1 MYSTTIA
8 TTISTIDN
16 YTIRNHSHLKS
27 GPVVKCSPFNQVV
40 YIKTHKTGSTTLQ
53 TIINRYGYYRNLSFV
68 FNKRSSVNGHLVYL
82 PITIY
87 SPRLYFLPPHGVKHG
102 DYANYKN
109 YDMVAV
115 HVRYNRTAMDSFMK
129 PNSKYI
135 TIIREPSAQFESA
148 FTHFAFKDS
157 FGPRRVPGGRDIE
170 EWLKRPKY
178 YRDQLKKLKWEGK
191 IGLRWYYARNN
202 QIFDLGLNNELH
214 DKENAVKQYI
224 AKLDS
229 ELHMVLITEY
239 FDESLL
245 ILKREMCWTYEDIVY
260 VSKNQRI
267 HRSNL
272 TSTLQRKIRNWNHA
286 DTLLYQHFNRTL
298 WRKIKE
304 YGPSFQK
311 DLQTFRNRKREVFE
325 ECVGAHKIMSEG
337 GRKNFY
343 HKEYFPITNA
353 SEFCTTVAELKGK
366 LFKQI
371 WVRQAPKTKKP
382 PEPLTLAERIEE
394 ARQQYMMYPGREDLY
409 SRIYNR
415 SDPYSRLH
423 PALIGSAAL
432 RARNARLARHHRS
445 RAMPRVS
452 HIGR

>member
-1 MYSTTIA
+1 MYTTTTPTTTTAVADKNFTGAAIVNPIPIA
-8 TTISTIDN
+8 
-16 YTIRNHSHLKS
+16 RCA
-27 GPVVKCSPFNQVV
+27 PVAQVV

-82 PITIY
+82 PITLY
-87 SPRLYFLPPHGVKHG
+87 SPRLYFLPPHGVRPG
-102 DYANYKN
+102 DYAKYKN

-115 HVRYNRTAMDSFMK
+115 HVRYNRTAMNSFMK

-135 TIIREPSAQFESA
+135 SIIREPSAQFESA

-170 EWLKRPKY
+170 EWMKRPKF

-191 IGLRWYYARNN
+191 LGLRWYYARNN
-202 QIFDLGLNNELH
+202 QIFDLGLNNEFH
-214 DKENAVKQYI
+214 DNENAVRQYMN
-224 AKLDS
+224 KLTR
-229 ELHMVLITEY
+229 ELDLVLIMEY

-245 ILKREMCWTYEDIVY
+245 ILKKEMCWTYDDIVY

-272 TSTLQRKIRNWNHA
+272 TGSLQKKIRTWNHA
-286 DTLLYQHFNRTL
+286 DYLLYQHFNRTL
-298 WRKIKE
+298 WQKIKD
-304 YGPSFQK
+304 YGPTFQA
-311 DLQTFRNRKREVFE
+311 DLDTFRQRKDEVFE
-325 ECVGAHKIMSEG
+325 ECVGTHKIMSEG

-343 HKEYFPITNA
+343 HKEYFPISNA

-371 WVRQAPKTKKP
+371 WVRQAPKTKSP
-382 PEPLTLAERIEE
+382 PEPMTLEERIEE
-394 ARQQYMMYPGREDLY
+394 ARQQYLMYPGREDLY

-415 SDPYSRLH
+415 SDIYSRLH
-423 PALIGSAAL
+423 PALMGSAAL
-432 RARNARLARHHRS
+432 RARNARLIRHGRS
-445 RAMPRVS
+445 RAAAPRIS
-452 HIGR
+452 RLN